1 MSTRPL
7 IEPPPAP
14 SPDVVEPHVGPR
26 RGRHL
31 GDVIATALVRIRH
44 GDAVEIS
51 GAYQYQARNSGPV
64 IQRFW
69 HYEKERSIRKFSPPM
84 PGERVLDVGCGS
96 GVVADLLASMGAEVT
111 GIDANAK
118 AIEFARAT
126 FHRPNLEFRCAFAE
140 DLPYASASIARIYCL
155 EVIEHLY
162 RQQVRALLASFARLL
177 RPGGVLTMTTPNYR
191 GLWPAIERIMD
202 RLQLAPP
209 MAEHQH
215 VTKFDRRRL
224 RQVLADA
231 DWEIVRLVTFST
243 FSPFI
248 SILSWR
254 LAERCAEIED
264 RADLTFGNLLLVV
277 AKRRG
282 GDG

>member
-1 MSTRPL
+1 
-7 IEPPPAP
+7 
-14 SPDVVEPHVGPR
+14 
-26 RGRHL
+26 
-31 GDVIATALVRIRH
+31 
-44 GDAVEIS
+44 
-51 GAYQYQARNSGPV
+51 
-64 IQRFW
+64 
-69 HYEKERSIRKFSPPM
+69 
-84 PGERVLDVGCGS
+84 
-96 GVVADLLASMGAEVT
+96 
-111 GIDANAK
+111 
-118 AIEFARAT
+118 
-126 FHRPNLEFRCAFAE
+126 
-140 DLPYASASIARIYCL
+140 
-155 EVIEHLY
+155 
-162 RQQVRALLASFARLL
+162 
-177 RPGGVLTMTTPNYR
+177 
-191 GLWPAIERIMD
+191 MD

-215 VTKFDRRRL
+215 VTKFDRGKL

-231 DWEIVRLVTFST
+231 DWEIVRLATFST

>member
-1 MSTRPL
+1 
-7 IEPPPAP
+7 
-14 SPDVVEPHVGPR
+14 
-26 RGRHL
+26 
-31 GDVIATALVRIRH
+31 
-44 GDAVEIS
+44 
-51 GAYQYQARNSGPV
+51 
-64 IQRFW
+64 
-69 HYEKERSIRKFSPPM
+69 
-84 PGERVLDVGCGS
+84 
-96 GVVADLLASMGAEVT
+96 
-111 GIDANAK
+111 
-118 AIEFARAT
+118 
-126 FHRPNLEFRCAFAE
+126 
-140 DLPYASASIARIYCL
+140 
-155 EVIEHLY
+155 VIEHLY
-162 RQQVRALLASFARLL
+162 QQQVRALLASFARLL

-224 RQVLADA
+224 RRVLADA

-264 RADLTFGNLLLVV
+264 RADLAFGNLLLVV